1 MVPLGNFQK
10 KITRIFDHISRT
22 IFELSESHKFNNSF
36 HKKDETP
43 SIQSIS
49 QVAAVRPTPITTN
62 AAKEIMN
69 HHESRS
75 RLIRDNSCD
84 SITDEVFNNR
94 HRISSASSDND
105 IHFNIG
111 GDSDDEELTLTPTQQ

>member
-1 MVPLGNFQK
+1 M
-10 KITRIFDHISRT
+10 
-22 IFELSESHKFNNSF
+22 
-36 HKKDETP
+36 
-43 SIQSIS
+43 
-49 QVAAVRPTPITTN
+49 RPTPITTN